1 MLLQLERFL
10 YAMSAFMTMSKA
22 ERDLE
27 EDLVTKLR
35 DLKYEYR
42 PDIRDRATLEE
53 NFRQKF
59 EHLNRVTL
67 TDGEFQRLLDEI
79 VSPDVFTA
87 ARILRERSNFTRDDG
102 TPLNYTLVNI
112 RDWCKNTF
120 EVVNQLRI
128 NTDNSHHR
136 YDVILLINGVP
147 VVQIELKTLGISPR
161 RAMEQ
166 IVEYKNDQGNGYTKT
181 ILCFLQLFIVSNRD
195 RTFYFS
201 NNNARHFSF
210 NAEERFL
217 PVYEFADVD
226 NKKVVHLDSF
236 AETFL
241 AKCTLGQTISRYMVL
256 VASEQKLLMMRPYQV
271 YAVKAIV
278 DSIAQDFGNGYIWHT
293 TGSGK
298 TLTSF
303 KASTLLKDNP
313 DIEKCLFVVDRKD
326 LDRQTRDEFNKFQEG
341 CVEENTNTASLVRR
355 LLSDDYSDKVIVCTI
370 QKLGLALDEN
380 SKRNRQQ
387 RKGGKKSFKEQLEP
401 LRDKRIAFIFD
412 ECHRSQFGE
421 NHRAIKEFFPHAQLF
436 GFTGTPIFDQN
447 AAQQKIEGTQASM
460 KTTEDLF
467 QQRLHTY
474 TITHAI
480 EDGNVLRFHV
490 DYFRPQGKTLP
501 KPGEPLAKRAVLE
514 AILAKHDQ
522 ATGQR
527 RFNALLATSS
537 INDAIEYYDLFKAMQ
552 AEKLAADPGF
562 RPLNIACVF
571 SPPAQLA
578 ESPEAIKDIEQ
589 LSEDLQ
595 QEREDNKVEPE
606 KKKEALKAILADYNA
621 HYGTNHK
628 IGEFDLYYQDVQ
640 KRIKDQQW
648 PDADLKKAYPNQ
660 PHHKVDITIVVDML
674 LTGFDSKFLN
684 TLYVDKNLKHH
695 GLIQA
700 FSRTNRVLNATKP
713 YGNILDFRQQQAAVD
728 AAIALFSGEAAAEK
742 AREIWL
748 VDKAP
753 VVIQKLETAV
763 HRLDAFMKSQGL
775 DCAPEAVPNLKGDAA
790 RAAFIEHFKEVQRLK
805 TQLDQYTDLTDENRG
820 DIEQVLPRD
829 NLLGFRGAY
838 LETAQR
844 LRAQQGNGQDQGD
857 GTPSQEADQLDF
869 EFVLF
874 ASAVIDYDYIMGLI
888 ARYSDATPGKQKM
901 SREELIGLIQSDAK
915 FMDEREDIAAYINT
929 LKAGEGLSE
938 KAIRDGYSR
947 FKAEKNAAELA
958 DIAGKHGLTTEAL
971 QGFVDTILQ
980 RMIFDGERLT
990 DLMEPLGLNWKM
1002 RRVKELDLMADLM
1015 PLLLKRAGGREISGL
1030 SAYEQ

>member
-1 MLLQLERFL
+1 
-10 YAMSAFMTMSKA
+10 MSVTTLIGRA

-27 EDLVTKLR
+27 EGLVAKLR

-42 PDIRDRATLEE
+42 PDIRDRAKLEE

-59 EHLNRVTL
+59 EQLNRVTL
-67 TDGEFQRLLDEI
+67 TNGEFQRLLDEI
-79 VSPDVFTA
+79 VTPDVFA
-87 ARILRERSNFTRDDG
+87 ASRVLRERNSFTRDDS
-102 TPLNYTLVNI
+102 TPLNYTLVNLK
-112 RDWCKNTF
+112 DWCKNTF

-136 YDVILLINGVP
+136 YDIILLINGIP
-147 VVQIELKTLGISPR
+147 SVQIELKTLGISPR

-166 IVEYKNDQGNGYTKT
+166 IVDYKNDQGNGYTKT
-181 ILCFLQLFIVSNRD
+181 LLCFLQIFIVSNRD
-195 RTFYFS
+195 RTFYFA
-201 NNNARHFSF
+201 NNNTRHFAF

-226 NKKVVHLDSF
+226 NKKITHLDSF

-241 AKCTLGQTISRYMVL
+241 VKCNLGQTISRYMVL
-256 VASEQKLLMMRPYQV
+256 VASEQKLLMMRPYQI

-278 DSIAQDFGNGYIWHT
+278 DSIAQNCGNGYVWHT

-326 LDRQTRDEFNKFQEG
+326 LDRQIREEFNKFQEG

-355 LLSDDYSDKVIVCTI
+355 LVSDDYADKVIVCTI
-370 QKLGLALDEN
+370 QKLGLALDEK
-380 SKRNRQQ
+380 SKRNKQQ
-387 RKGGKKSFKEQLEP
+387 KKDGKKSFKEQLEP
-401 LRDKRIAFIFD
+401 LRDKRIALIFD

-421 NHRAIKEFFPHAQLF
+421 NHKAIKEFFPRAQLF
-436 GFTGTPIFDQN
+436 GFTGTPIFDRN
-447 AAQQKIEGTQASM
+447 SAQQKIEDNQASM
-460 KTTEDLF
+460 RTTEDLF

-490 DYFRPQGKTLP
+490 DYFKPQGKTLP
-501 KPGEPLAKRAVLE
+501 KPGEPLAKRAVIE
-514 AILAKHDQ
+514 PILSKHDQ

-537 INDAIEYYDLFKAMQ
+537 INDAIEYHSLFKTMQ
-552 AEKLAADPGF
+552 AEKLAADPSF
-562 RPLNIACVF
+562 QPLNIACVF
-571 SPPAQLA
+571 SPPAEGDPDVKQ
-578 ESPEAIKDIEQ
+578 IQ
-589 LSEDLQ
+589 EDLP
-595 QEREDNKVEPE
+595 QEKEDNAVEPE
-606 KKKEALKAILADYNA
+606 KKKEALKAILADYNV

-648 PDADLKKAYPNQ
+648 PEADLKKAYPNQ
-660 PHHKVDITIVVDML
+660 PHHKIDITIVVDML

-684 TLYVDKNLKHH
+684 TLYVDKNLKYH

-713 YGNILDFRQQQAAVD
+713 YGNILDFRQQQDAVD
-728 AAIALFSGEAAAEK
+728 TAIAMFSGGASEQK

-763 HRLDAFMKSQGL
+763 QKLDAFMQSQGL
-775 DCAPEAVPNLKGDAA
+775 DTAPDAVPSLKGDAA

-805 TQLDQYTDLTDENRG
+805 TQLDQYTDLTPENAAT
-820 DIEQVLPRD
+820 IEQVLPRD

-844 LRAQQGNGQDQGD
+844 LRAQQGKGLDPGD
-857 GTPSQEADQLDF
+857 GKPSEDADQLDF

-874 ASAVIDYDYIMGLI
+874 ASAVIDYDYIMTLI
-888 ARYSDATPGKQKM
+888 ASYSDATPGKQKM

-938 KAIRDGYSR
+938 KTIREGYSQ
-947 FKAEKNAAELA
+947 FKAEKNAVELA
-958 DIAGKHGLTTEAL
+958 GIAGKHGLSTKAL

-980 RMIFDGERLT
+980 RMIFDGEALT
-990 DLMEPLGLNWKM
+990 DLMEPLSLNWKA